1 LPHAG
6 GTGVANFINRRQ
18 LTIEWG
24 HCDPA
29 GIVFNPRFFEY
40 FDWSSW
46 LLFEAALGMKKRE
59 ITRKFGIVGF
69 PLVSAGAKFMA
80 PLRYGDVAEIASEIT
95 EFKRTSFAVRHTLS
109 KNGKVSVEGDE
120 TRVWAG
126 SNPKD
131 PAKLNP
137 IAIPSDVIKRFKV

>member
-1 LPHAG
+1 M
-6 GTGVANFINRRQ
+6 ANFIHRRQ
-18 LTIEWG
+18 LTVEWG

-40 FDWSSW
+40 FDWSAW
-46 LLFEAALGMKKRE
+46 LLFEAALGMKKSE

-69 PLVSAGAKFMA
+69 PLVSAGAKFLA
-80 PLRYGDVAEIASEIT
+80 LLKYGDVAEIASEIT

-109 KNGKVSVEGDE
+109 KNGNISVEGDE
-120 TRVWAG
+120 TRVWA
-126 SNPKD
+126 NADPQN

-137 IAIPSDVIKRFKV
+137 IAIPSEVIGRFKI

>member
-1 LPHAG
+1 M
-6 GTGVANFINRRQ
+6 ANFINRRQ

-46 LLFEAALGMKKRE
+46 LLFEAALGMNKAE
-59 ITRKFGIVGF
+59 ITKKFGIVGF
-69 PLVSAGAKFMA
+69 PLVGAGAKFLA
-80 PLRYGDVAEIASEIT
+80 PLKYGDVAEIASEIT
-95 EFKRTSFAVRHTLS
+95 EFRNTSFTVRHTLS
-109 KNGKVSVEGDE
+109 NKGKVSVEGDE
-120 TRVWAG
+120 TRVWAA
-126 SNPKD
+126 SDPKD

-137 IAIPSDVIKRFKV
+137 IAIPSEVIERFKK

>member
-1 LPHAG
+1 M
-6 GTGVANFINRRQ
+6 ANFIHRRQ
-18 LTIEWG
+18 VTIEWG

-46 LLFEAALGMKKRE
+46 LLFEAALGLKKSE

-69 PLVSAGAKFMA
+69 PLVSAGANFLA
-80 PLRYGDVAEIASEIT
+80 PLKYGDLAEIASEIT
-95 EFKRTSFAVRHTLS
+95 EFKRTSFVVRHTLS
-109 KNGKVSVEGDE
+109 KDGNVSVEGDE

-126 SNPKD
+126 SDPEN

-137 IAIPSDVIKRFKV
+137 IAIPREVTERFKV